1 MNYSQI
7 TVLSSLNV
15 LCVVCTCVWCV
26 FVDLSVVEDDYGVS
40 KGYGFVR
47 FSEEYE
53 RDRALEEM
61 DGAYGL
67 GLRPIRVKQAQAPK
81 HK

>member
-1 MNYSQI
+1 MY
-7 TVLSSLNV
+7 VFLVKLMMLVFFLS
-15 LCVVCTCVWCV
+15 
-26 FVDLSVVEDDYGVS
+26 FIVVEDDYGVS

-47 FSEEYE
+47 FSDEYE
-53 RDRALEEM
+53 RDCALEKM

-81 HK
+81 HKWDV